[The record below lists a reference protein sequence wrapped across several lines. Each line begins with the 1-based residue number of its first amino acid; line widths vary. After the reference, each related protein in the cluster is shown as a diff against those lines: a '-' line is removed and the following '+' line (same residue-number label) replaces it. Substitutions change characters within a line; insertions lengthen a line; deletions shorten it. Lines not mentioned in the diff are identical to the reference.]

1 MSKILARENISYL
14 ISIVILLSTNLIF
27 IQLPLSNTLGY
38 EFSILNALLLVFIS
52 GLYSISYVKKNKNDF
67 KLFLI
72 QLISLAFIPL
82 AISIVY
88 SIFTMFCSFIDGL
101 LFYLL
106 IAFPAVFV
114 GSGISMIIIFYTKKF
129 HKSFFVL
136 IIILLAAVPV
146 LEIYFFPQVYFYTPL
161 IGYFPGN
168 IYDEGLSPDWKLFF
182 HQIALLIYFI
192 PIIFLFFKQKELIN
206 KRKLLFGS
214 ILIVS
219 PIIFYLLSP
228 TFGFT
233 TTYSNL
239 EYSLSK
245 KVVTANTTLHFNNL
259 SESEAKFIALN
270 QQYYFERLQKV
281 LNVKPL
287 KNIDV
292 YLFDSREQKKKLFG
306 AGNADVAKPWQYSIY
321 ISKDS
326 WANTLQHELV
336 HVFSAEFGS
345 GIFKL
350 ASGFNSAMIEGL
362 AEAVD
367 NNVDNLSVME
377 LTTLAFK
384 NDYKIKITDLFE
396 GLNFFK
402 QNSSLSYT
410 YSGSFFKY
418 LIENYGIEKVKY
430 FYGNGNFEYVFKVD
444 LLTAQKNFETK
455 LDSTDL
461 IGSKSMADY
470 YFGRL
475 SIIQKVCPR
484 FISDRL
490 KKAWQYFNNSDLT
503 EAEKLFN
510 EINSKSLNYSA
521 LMGLTEIYLLKDK
534 KQEAINLLN
543 QNLNKFS
550 NSPYYF
556 ILQLKLGDLYAQSNN
571 LTLAENLYEKLIDEN
586 PSFYLTTIA
595 KVRTELI
602 KENLITNYI
611 GATDSVKYNILLD
624 LNRIT
629 YNYNSLISLIDLAG
643 EIKVDYKTFLKN
655 FNKVFILNTVESAF
669 TTFKLSQ
676 FMLENFDYTGSRK
689 MASLSIR
696 YKEQNPFINTFQQ
709 NYEKANWFYYNGDK
723 VLQTFKYIQ
732 QTD

>member
-1 MSKILARENISYL
+1 MSKILARKNISYL
-14 ISIVILLSTNLIF
+14 FSIVILITFNLIF
-27 IQLPLSNTLGY
+27 IQLPLSNSLGY
-38 EFSILNALLLVFIS
+38 EFSILNALLLVVIS
-52 GLYSISYVKKNKNDF
+52 GLYSISYIKQNKNDLKSF
-67 KLFLI
+67 IL
-72 QLISLAFIPL
+72 QLISFALIPL
-82 AISIVY
+82 IISIVY
-88 SIFTMFCSFIDGL
+88 SVFTMFCSFIDGL
-101 LFYLL
+101 MFYLL
-106 IAFPAVFV
+106 IAFPSVFV
-114 GSGISMIIIFYTKKF
+114 GSGISFIIIFYTKKF
-129 HKSFFVL
+129 HKSLFVMIL
-136 IIILLAAVPV
+136 ILLSAVPV
-146 LEIYFFPQVYFYTPL
+146 LEIYFFPQVYFYSPL

-182 HQIALLIYFI
+182 HQFALFIYFI
-192 PIIFLFFKQKELIN
+192 PLILFFFKQKELIN
-206 KRKLLFGS
+206 KRKLLVGS
-214 ILIVS
+214 VLIIP
-219 PIIFYLLSP
+219 PIIFYFLSP

-233 TTYSNL
+233 TTYSKL

-245 KVVTANTTLHFNNL
+245 KVETANTSLHFNNL
-259 SESEAKFIALN
+259 TESEAKFIALN
-270 QQYYFERLQKV
+270 QQYYFERLQKI
-281 LNVKPL
+281 LNVKPS

-292 YLFDSREQKKKLFG
+292 YLFDSREQKKQLFG

-326 WANTLQHELV
+326 WKNTLQHELV
-336 HVFSAEFGS
+336 HVFSAEFGT

-367 NNVDNLSVME
+367 NDVDDLSLME
-377 LTTLAFK
+377 LTSLAFK
-384 NDYKIKITDLFE
+384 NDYKIKIADLFE

-410 YSGSFFKY
+410 YSGAFFKY
-418 LIENYGIEKVKY
+418 LIENFGIEKVKN
-430 FYGNGNFEYVFKVD
+430 FYGNGDFQSVFKID
-444 LLTAQKNFETK
+444 LLSAQKNFETK
-455 LDSTDL
+455 LKSTEL

-484 FISDRL
+484 FIADRL
-490 KKAWQYFNNSDLT
+490 KRAWQNLNNSNLA
-503 EAEKLFN
+503 EAEKLFK
-510 EINSKSLNYSA
+510 EINNKSLNYSA

-534 KQEAINLLN
+534 KQEAINLVN
-543 QNLNKFS
+543 NNINKFS

-556 ILQLKLGDLYAQSNN
+556 LLQLKLGDLNAQSNN
-571 LTLAENLYEKLIDEN
+571 LTLSEKLYEKLTNEN
-586 PSFYLTTIA
+586 PNFYLTTMA

-602 KENLITNYI
+602 KEDRITNYI
-611 GATDSVKYNILLD
+611 GASDSVKYNILLD
-624 LNRIT
+624 LNRLT

-643 EIKVDYKTFLKN
+643 NIKVNYETFLKN

-669 TTFKLSQ
+669 AAFKLSQ

-709 NYEKANWFYYNGDK
+709 NYDKANWFYYNADK
-723 VLQTFKYIQ
+723 VLQTFKYVQ
-732 QTD
+732 

>member
-1 MSKILARENISYL
+1 LSKILARENISYL
-14 ISIVILLSTNLIF
+14 ISFVILLSTNLIF

-52 GLYSISYVKKNKNDF
+52 GLYSISYFKKNKNDF
-67 KLFLI
+67 KSFLI

-114 GSGISMIIIFYTKKF
+114 GSGISMFIIFYTKKF
-129 HKSFFVL
+129 HKFFFIL

-219 PIIFYLLSP
+219 PIIFHLLSP

-281 LNVKPL
+281 LNVKPS

-377 LTTLAFK
+377 LTALAFK
-384 NDYKIKITDLFE
+384 NDYKIKIADLFE

-430 FYGNGNFEYVFKVD
+430 FYGNGNFESVFKVD
-444 LLTAQKNFETK
+444 LLTAQKNFEAK

-461 IGSKSMADY
+461 IGCKSMADY

-571 LTLAENLYEKLIDEN
+571 LALAENLYEKLIDEN

-595 KVRTELI
+595 KVRNELI

-624 LNRIT
+624 LNRVT
-629 YNYNSLISLIDLAG
+629 YNYNSIISLIDLAG

-732 QTD
+732 QTH

>member
-67 KLFLI
+67 KSFLI
-72 QLISLAFIPL
+72 KLISLAFIPL

-114 GSGISMIIIFYTKKF
+114 GSGISMFIIFYTKKF
-129 HKSFFVL
+129 HKSFFIL

-219 PIIFYLLSP
+219 PIIFHLLSP

-259 SESEAKFIALN
+259 SDSEAKFIALN

-326 WANTLQHELV
+326 WENTLQHELV

-410 YSGSFFKY
+410 YSGAFFKY

-430 FYGNGNFEYVFKVD
+430 FYGNGNFESVFKVD
-444 LLTAQKNFETK
+444 LLTAQKNFEAK
-455 LDSTDL
+455 LDSSDL

-521 LMGLTEIYLLKDK
+521 LMGLTEIYLLKDI

-571 LTLAENLYEKLIDEN
+571 LALAENLYEKLITEN

-595 KVRTELI
+595 KVRTELL
-602 KENLITNYI
+602 KENKITNYI

-624 LNRIT
+624 LNRVT

-732 QTD
+732 QTH